1 MTGAPAVSASPLP
14 RRVTWAVRDWLYAGV
29 WQLRSLGP
37 TTAANYRSGSR
48 QPVVALPGVYETW
61 QFMRPLMDALHERGH
76 PIYVVTQL
84 GHNVRAVPDSA
95 RIAMDVIE
103 RENLDHVLVLAH
115 SKGGLIG
122 KYAMA
127 HLDPAARIDRMVAIA
142 TPFAGSAYARFA
154 PVRHLRAFRA
164 TDPVLAALIRDVE
177 ANRRITSIYGVFDT
191 MIPGG
196 SELPGATNIRLPL
209 GGHFHILGDPRT
221 RDVVLDAAASGPG
234 R

>member
-1 MTGAPAVSASPLP
+1 MTEARLPAALPLARRAS
-14 RRVTWAVRDWLYAGV
+14 WATRDWLYAAA

-37 TTAANYRSGSR
+37 TTAASYRTGTR
-48 QPVVALPGVYETW
+48 QPVVVLPGVYETW

-84 GHNVRAVPDSA
+84 GHNLYTVPDSA
-95 RIAMDVIE
+95 RLTMDVIE
-103 RENLDHVLVLAH
+103 SEELGRVLLLAH

-127 HLDPAARIDRMVAIA
+127 HLDPDHRIDRMVAIA
-142 TPFAGSAYARFA
+142 APFAGSSYARFA

-164 TDPVLAALIRDVE
+164 TDPVVAALIREVD
-177 ANRRITSIYGVFDT
+177 ANRRVTSVYGVFDT

-196 SELPGATNIRLPL
+196 SELPGARNIRLPIA
-209 GGHFHILGDPRT
+209 GHFHILGDPRT
-221 RDVVLDAAASGPG
+221 RQVVLDAVGDS
-234 R
+234 

>member
-1 MTGAPAVSASPLP
+1 MTETDVQAPPSLP
-14 RRVTWAVRDWLYAGV
+14 RRATWAAIDWLYAAA
-29 WQLRSLGP
+29 WQVRSLGP
-37 TTAANYRSGSR
+37 TTAANYRSGTR

-84 GHNVRAVPDSA
+84 GHNLRTVPESA
-95 RIAMDVIE
+95 RVTMDVIE
-103 RENLDHVLVLAH
+103 REGLHDVLVLAH

-127 HLDPAARIDRMVAIA
+127 HLDPDGRIDRMVAIA
-142 TPFAGSAYARFA
+142 TPFGGSSYARFA

-164 TDPVLAALIRDVE
+164 TDPVLAALIREVD

-191 MIPGG
+191 MIPSG
-196 SELPGATNIRLPL
+196 SELPGARNVRLPV
-209 GGHFHILGDPRT
+209 GGHFHILGDPRA
-221 RDVVLDAAASGPG
+221 REVVLETAAGD
-234 R
+234 